1 MSLSPI
7 TIYDSSTSTTTLKCT
22 INTIEAQN
30 FGEETIL
37 TIEDGPTQI
46 SSDPIDTSVTFNF
59 AKFEKISEL
68 IEISQLTLKY
78 LDEDTIDKVLQQIGL
93 LEVYH
98 ILYDLSVGPD
108 RKDYEDHLNYLRE
121 NIDFNILNS
130 AENTIIKFV
139 TPSIFL

>member
-1 MSLSPI
+1 MDEDLE
-7 TIYDSSTSTTTLKCT
+7 LL
-22 INTIEAQN
+22 NMFIEECLHY
-30 FGEETIL
+30 GTYRIHRKDIL
-37 TIEDGPTQI
+37 E
-46 SSDPIDTSVTFNF
+46 N
-59 AKFEKISEL
+59 
-68 IEISQLTLKY
+68 LKY

-108 RKDYEDHLNYLRE
+108 RKDYEDRLNYLRE

-130 AENTIIKFV
+130 AEETIIKFV